1 MKCRHVIAGIVL
13 TAILGAALP
22 ASAAADEIAAPSAA
36 AAASQADEPLT
47 LIPLGVFTTTGYC
60 PCGSCSGRWGRLTST
75 GALAAAG
82 HTVAVDPRVIPYGA
96 RLMING
102 VIYTAEDR
110 GGGVR
115 GNHIDIFYD
124 THEESRLHGAQAAE
138 GLSDTAVANN
148 AAKRAYARFFPAAR
162 TAFPYAA
169 VSGAG
174 LCLSVPLSRGA
185 PSHWPDTSR
194 SSVPS

>member
-82 HTVAVDPRVIPYGA
+82 HTVAVDPRVIPLRSPA
-96 RLMING
+96 HDPTG
-102 VIYTAEDR
+102 VIYDTLRTGAAGFGEITSISSMTHMRKAACTAPR
-110 GGGVR
+110 PR
-115 GNHIDIFYD
+115 
-124 THEESRLHGAQAAE
+124 
-138 GLSDTAVANN
+138 
-148 AAKRAYARFFPAAR
+148 RFI
-162 TAFPYAA
+162 
-169 VSGAG
+169 
-174 LCLSVPLSRGA
+174 
-185 PSHWPDTSR
+185 
-194 SSVPS
+194 

>member
-36 AAASQADEPLT
+36 ATASQADQPPPL
-47 LIPLGVFTTTGYC
+47 LPLGVFSPTRYC

-124 THEESRLHGAQAAE
+124 THEEIRLHGAQAAE
-138 GLSDTAVANN
+138 VYLVQQ
-148 AAKRAYARFFPAAR
+148 
-162 TAFPYAA
+162 
-169 VSGAG
+169 
-174 LCLSVPLSRGA
+174 
-185 PSHWPDTSR
+185 
-194 SSVPS
+194 

>member
-1 MKCRHVIAGIVL
+1 MQTRDRRNRSYRNFGGCASCA
-13 TAILGAALP
+13 AIRWSP
-22 ASAAADEIAAPSAA
+22 RSVSAA
-36 AAASQADEPLT
+36 AAASQADDPLT

-138 GLSDTAVANN
+138 VYLIQQ
-148 AAKRAYARFFPAAR
+148 
-162 TAFPYAA
+162 
-169 VSGAG
+169 
-174 LCLSVPLSRGA
+174 
-185 PSHWPDTSR
+185 
-194 SSVPS
+194 

>member
-82 HTVAVDPRVIPYGA
+82 HTVAVDPRLIP
-96 RLMING
+96 
-102 VIYTAEDR
+102 
-110 GGGVR
+110 
-115 GNHIDIFYD
+115 
-124 THEESRLHGAQAAE
+124 
-138 GLSDTAVANN
+138 
-148 AAKRAYARFFPAAR
+148 
-162 TAFPYAA
+162 
-169 VSGAG
+169 
-174 LCLSVPLSRGA
+174 
-185 PSHWPDTSR
+185 
-194 SSVPS
+194 

>member
-36 AAASQADEPLT
+36 AAASQADDPLT

-138 GLSDTAVANN
+138 VYLIQQ
-148 AAKRAYARFFPAAR
+148 
-162 TAFPYAA
+162 
-169 VSGAG
+169 
-174 LCLSVPLSRGA
+174 
-185 PSHWPDTSR
+185 
-194 SSVPS
+194 

>member
-36 AAASQADEPLT
+36 AAASQADDPPT
-47 LIPLGVFTTTGYC
+47 PIPLGVFTTTGYC
-60 PCGSCSGRWGRLTST
+60 PCRGRSGRWGRLTST

-138 GLSDTAVANN
+138 VYLIQQ
-148 AAKRAYARFFPAAR
+148 
-162 TAFPYAA
+162 
-169 VSGAG
+169 
-174 LCLSVPLSRGA
+174 
-185 PSHWPDTSR
+185 
-194 SSVPS
+194 

>member
-1 MKCRHVIAGIVL
+1 M
-13 TAILGAALP
+13 
-22 ASAAADEIAAPSAA
+22 
-36 AAASQADEPLT
+36 
-47 LIPLGVFTTTGYC
+47 
-60 PCGSCSGRWGRLTST
+60 CGSCSGRWGRLTST

-138 GLSDTAVANN
+138 VYLIQQ
-148 AAKRAYARFFPAAR
+148 
-162 TAFPYAA
+162 
-169 VSGAG
+169 
-174 LCLSVPLSRGA
+174 
-185 PSHWPDTSR
+185 
-194 SSVPS
+194 